1 MLKVRVGRN
10 PHDGL
15 AQRDLNRCRSFGHAR
30 RHCGRLWLRDGHGQQ
45 HGSSR
50 RRAPVLQAHPVAQQV
65 RVDAVAHRQAGDR
78 HARHTGMFH
87 QPSLECR
94 GVDPFAIAH
103 SALDH
108 RAAPLRDVS
117 RVLHMDTHARRSGL
131 CHQWGDEATLTPAP
145 GQSAKQP
152 PRARRSLANDR
163 AAATSA
169 QPSAT
174 YDQSSTSLR

>member
-30 RHCGRLWLRDGHGQQ
+30 RHCGRLWLRDRHGQQ

-131 CHQWGDEATLTPAP
+131 CHQWGGEATLTIEGHTKFALPTDGADIDGP
-145 GQSAKQP
+145 HATASP
-152 PRARRSLANDR
+152 PSCEASRGYFL
-163 AAATSA
+163 TS
-169 QPSAT
+169 
-174 YDQSSTSLR
+174 